1 MKIDKLNIELM
12 IEHVAN
18 VLNFAQMP
26 LFPFPCIGKPLK
38 IHFLVSLQP
47 YVIELLK
54 FWLWVENESICVIS
68 EMSLKKE
75 CIP

>member
-1 MKIDKLNIELM
+1 M

-26 LFPFPCIGKPLK
+26 LYPFPCIGKPLK
-38 IHFLVSLQP
+38 THFLVSLQP
-47 YVIELLK
+47 YVRELLK
-54 FWLWVENESICVIS
+54 FWLWGENESTYVIS

-75 CIP
+75 YIL